1 MWIQSTVFEKIN
13 VFLVNT
19 VLGQISVIASDGLFQ
34 KN

>member
-1 MWIQSTVFEKIN
+1 MRIKATDFEKIN

-19 VLGQISVIASDGLFQ
+19 VLGQISVIASDGLSQ